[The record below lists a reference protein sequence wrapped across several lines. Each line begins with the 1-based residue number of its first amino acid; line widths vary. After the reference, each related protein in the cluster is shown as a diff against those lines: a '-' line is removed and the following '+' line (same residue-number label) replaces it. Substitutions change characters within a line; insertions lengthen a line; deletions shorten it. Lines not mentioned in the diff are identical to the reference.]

1 MLLVVSL
8 SHLLVAGHS
17 RGSLKLFSVSC
28 VRHGSCPSFS
38 TTRPSRLSLYMT
50 SLSRLPLHT
59 PHSCRHH
66 CDQSVSVPSC
76 LLSGSAWLQTTLVFL
91 VRAQTPIWAI
101 PLVACE
107 GGCSLRVGIYQM
119 LLPLWET
126 IINLGSAGNG
136 SPPIAAHISSNTLSP
151 LVDRSITF
159 KQLKNSD
166 IRRKSCFPTVLQSSL
181 LFCIG
186 WLNLSEYLPCLPS
199 CKLVGI
205 SKVWSQ

>member
-1 MLLVVSL
+1 MAHV
-8 SHLLVAGHS
+8 
-17 RGSLKLFSVSC
+17 
-28 VRHGSCPSFS
+28 
-38 TTRPSRLSLYMT
+38 RPSVPHGTPGSLYMT

-91 VRAQTPIWAI
+91 VWAQTPIWAI
-101 PLVACE
+101 PLVAFE

-136 SPPIAAHISSNTLSP
+136 FPPIAAHICSNTLSP

-159 KQLKNSD
+159 KQLKIQIYEGNHASYCSSV
-166 IRRKSCFPTVLQSSL
+166 ITAVLYWIAESLRIFTMFTVVQISWKFKSLESVRF
-181 LFCIG
+181 
-186 WLNLSEYLPCLPS
+186 
-199 CKLVGI
+199 
-205 SKVWSQ
+205 

>member
-1 MLLVVSL
+1 MAHVCP
-8 SHLLVAGHS
+8 
-17 RGSLKLFSVSC
+17 SVP
-28 VRHGSCPSFS
+28 HGSKH
-38 TTRPSRLSLYMT
+38 TQPSRLSLCMT

-59 PHSCRHH
+59 PHSCTHH

-76 LLSGSAWLQTTLVFL
+76 LLSSSAWLQTTLVFL
-91 VRAQTPIWAI
+91 VRAQTPIWAV

-136 SPPIAAHISSNTLSP
+136 FPPIAAHICSNTRSP

-159 KQLKNSD
+159 EQLKFQKYEGNHA
-166 IRRKSCFPTVLQSSL
+166 IYCMLVFSSTHCCSL
-181 LFCIG
+181 DTWYYFY
-186 WLNLSEYLPCLPS
+186 S
-199 CKLVGI
+199 VRMH
-205 SKVWSQ
+205 

>member
-1 MLLVVSL
+1 MAHV
-8 SHLLVAGHS
+8 
-17 RGSLKLFSVSC
+17 RPSVP
-28 VRHGSCPSFS
+28 HGSKH
-38 TTRPSRLSLYMT
+38 TQPSRLSLCMT

-91 VRAQTPIWAI
+91 VWAQTSIWAI
-101 PLVACE
+101 PLVVCE

-136 SPPIAAHISSNTLSP
+136 FPPIAAHICSNTLSP

-166 IRRKSCFPTVLQSSL
+166 IRRKSCFL
-181 LFCIG
+181 LFFSHHCCSVLDSWISQNIYHVYRSANQLEFQKFG
-186 WLNLSEYLPCLPS
+186 
-199 CKLVGI
+199 V
-205 SKVWSQ
+205 SKVFNNWIPLFSKDALN